1 MGNQLPE
8 AFMSKMEQLLGAEYP
23 AFLAS
28 YDEERWYGLRVNTL
42 KCSVERFLELTS
54 MQLEPVPWASTG
66 FYYREEDR
74 PGKHPY
80 YHAGLYYIQ
89 EPSAM
94 APVELLDVRPG
105 DRVLDLCAAPGG
117 KSTQLASK
125 LEGQGVLVTN
135 DIHPDRIKALV
146 KNIELNGVRNAVI
159 LNERPEKLQVP
170 FRGFFDKILIDA
182 PCSGEGMFRK
192 EEEMAKAWQPAW
204 VDRYAGMQ
212 RDLLKQAAA
221 MLRPGGIMVYSTCTF
236 SPEENEEM
244 IAEFLRGHAHF
255 EVVPVPKEHGLR
267 PGNPEWVEYVEFGS
281 ARAAEAAR
289 QVGDTVRLWP
299 HHLHGEG
306 HFVAVLEHRGDSVPA
321 PTKKERMQEEW
332 FPGKG
337 KFLDK
342 KSFKRQTV
350 VDLEPFYTFMKE
362 MAPSIP
368 ISNMILHGEYVYVA
382 PEGLPDLSGIRVI
395 RPGWYMGSIR
405 KQRFE
410 PSHALAMGLQ
420 REDAQRWIS
429 LSTAEGAAIRYLKG
443 ETLEMTEEQVELTG
457 EIAKKKGY
465 CLVGI
470 DGFPVGWGK
479 WLDGLLKN
487 EYPPGWRWT

>member
-8 AFMSKMEQLLGAEYP
+8 AFAIKMERLLGAEYP

-28 YDEERWYGLRVNTL
+28 YDEDRWYGLRVNTL
-42 KCSVERFLELTS
+42 KCSVERFVGIAP
-54 MQLEPVPWASTG
+54 MRLEPIPWASAG
-66 FYYREEDR
+66 FYYSEEDR

-117 KSTQLASK
+117 KSTQIASRLAG
-125 LEGQGVLVTN
+125 EGLLVAN

-159 LNERPEKLQVP
+159 LNERPEKLQHA
-170 FRGFFDKILIDA
+170 FHGYFDKILIDA

-192 EEEMAKAWQPAW
+192 EEEMAKAWQPDW

-221 MLRPGGIMVYSTCTF
+221 MLRPGGRMVYSTCTF

-244 IAEFLRGHAHF
+244 IAEFLRTHAHF
-255 EVVPVPKEHGLR
+255 QVVPVAAEHGIQ
-267 PGNPEWVEYVEFGS
+267 PGRPEWVEHMEFGS
-281 ARAAEAAR
+281 AKAADATR
-289 QVGDTVRLWP
+289 QVGGTARLWP
-299 HHLHGEG
+299 HYLKGEG
-306 HFVAVLEHRGDSVPA
+306 HFVAVLEHQGDHVPA
-321 PTKKERMQEEW
+321 LSKKERIEHDW

-337 KFLDK
+337 RLMDK
-342 KSFKRQTV
+342 KSFKKQTI
-350 VDLEPFYTFMKE
+350 VDLEPFYSFMKQ
-362 MAPSIP
+362 MAPSLS

-410 PSHALAMGLQ
+410 PAHALAMGLSS
-420 REDAQRWIS
+420 EEAQRSIL
-429 LSTAEGAAIRYLKG
+429 LSVSEGEAVRYLKG
-443 ETLEMTEEQVELTG
+443 ETLELSEERVSVTDG
-457 EIAKKKGY
+457 SVNKKGY
-465 CLVGI
+465 CLVCI
-470 DGFPVGWGK
+470 DGFPAGWGK
-479 WLDGLLKN
+479 WIDGMLKN
-487 EYPPGWRWT
+487 EYPPSWRWT